1 MVLPDMHFSKVWLLS
16 SLYEGKAFHGRRK
29 SVSSGN
35 VTIHQ
40 KVTRFADFVECDGN
54 HSKYNEA
61 VEHSES
67 FIFLSYFSLL
77 HKGKTWC
84 DVTQH
89 ACVINV

>member
-16 SLYEGKAFHGRRK
+16 RLYEGKAFHCRRK
-29 SVSSGN
+29 SVSSRN

-40 KVTRFADFVECDGN
+40 KVTRFADFVEYDGI
-54 HSKYNEA
+54 HSKYNQA

-67 FIFLSYFSLL
+67 FTFLEFFSLL

-84 DVTQH
+84 EVTQH
-89 ACVINV
+89 VCVINE

>member
-1 MVLPDMHFSKVWLLS
+1 MV
-16 SLYEGKAFHGRRK
+16 EGSQSHQGMLQCYRECY
-29 SVSSGN
+29 N

-61 VEHSES
+61 VKHSES